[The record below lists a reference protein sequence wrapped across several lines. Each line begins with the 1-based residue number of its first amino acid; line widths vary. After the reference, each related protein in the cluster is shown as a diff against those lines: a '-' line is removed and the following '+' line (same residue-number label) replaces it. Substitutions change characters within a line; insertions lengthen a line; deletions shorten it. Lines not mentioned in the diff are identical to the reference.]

1 MILRNFTHLIK
12 RFKTASLLNIFGL
25 ALAFAVT
32 YLIIIEVRYE
42 LSYNRNINNSKNI
55 YTIQTY
61 YDYYNRYIAA
71 IPIPIGNAF
80 CKNNP
85 AIKNHTVYFGEAHY
99 ECYSKNENEDLIK
112 NTFNGATFSPKW
124 YETFDIKAL
133 EGDITLNDNP
143 DCIAVTKSAA
153 KRLNLKINDML
164 PTFDYMQVVAIIPD
178 FPENSDFGKIEVVF
192 TKESSNDNDFSEWSY
207 MFYLLLN
214 DNADIDNCLQTGLT
228 SIKDLIYSTFSDED
242 LKSMSQDNELSVFE
256 NLRILNINDSYFAK
270 DSQNISPNSK
280 KGNLTTTISLI
291 AIAVLIIAIAFINF
305 INFFMSM
312 VPQRIRSVSTYR
324 IYGCTVAKMRLSFVM
339 ETVFIT
345 IISLILSVIIIL
357 LIKNSYIAE
366 LLPVSIALENNIVN
380 FVIIAL
386 AGFIAAILASIYP
399 SYYITSFP
407 TTFTLKAGFAMS
419 KSSNKLRYTLTII
432 QFIISIILIIC
443 SIFIKLQHE
452 YMMNYDMGFNKEMV
466 LCCDIPYQ
474 IGNSYDKRMTLMEE
488 LKQDTDIKD
497 VTFSSGEIVNV
508 SRMSWGREYK
518 GQNIYFECF
527 PVAYNFLTFMDI
539 DIIDGENFSRSD
551 ELDSLG
557 TIIFNDYARRNNEM
571 ALGDLIPGHVK
582 EIPIKGFCKNFNYR
596 PLQHGISN
604 FAFYVFGKQ
613 SWKSLNHL
621 YVKIIPGADIKNT
634 IKHIKSSI
642 VKMSPN
648 TTEDEV
654 DVTFFDDELKVNYSF
669 EQNLSNLITT
679 FTLIS
684 IIISLIGVFGMVLF
698 ETQYKQKEI
707 AIRKVNGATTKEI
720 IFKFMKKYIYIIISS
735 FVIASPISWIITNRW
750 FNNFTYHIPIYPWV
764 FIIALG
770 LISAITLTLIY
781 VRCLKAANT
790 NPIEYLKNE

>member
-280 KGNLTTTISLI
+280 KETLQ
-291 AIAVLIIAIAFINF
+291 
-305 INFFMSM
+305 
-312 VPQRIRSVSTYR
+312 PQY
-324 IYGCTVAKMRLSFVM
+324 
-339 ETVFIT
+339 
-345 IISLILSVIIIL
+345 
-357 LIKNSYIAE
+357 
-366 LLPVSIALENNIVN
+366 
-380 FVIIAL
+380 
-386 AGFIAAILASIYP
+386 
-399 SYYITSFP
+399 
-407 TTFTLKAGFAMS
+407 
-419 KSSNKLRYTLTII
+419 
-432 QFIISIILIIC
+432 
-443 SIFIKLQHE
+443 
-452 YMMNYDMGFNKEMV
+452 
-466 LCCDIPYQ
+466 
-474 IGNSYDKRMTLMEE
+474 
-488 LKQDTDIKD
+488 
-497 VTFSSGEIVNV
+497 
-508 SRMSWGREYK
+508 
-518 GQNIYFECF
+518 
-527 PVAYNFLTFMDI
+527 
-539 DIIDGENFSRSD
+539 
-551 ELDSLG
+551 
-557 TIIFNDYARRNNEM
+557 
-571 ALGDLIPGHVK
+571 
-582 EIPIKGFCKNFNYR
+582 
-596 PLQHGISN
+596 
-604 FAFYVFGKQ
+604 
-613 SWKSLNHL
+613 HL
-621 YVKIIPGADIKNT
+621 
-634 IKHIKSSI
+634 
-642 VKMSPN
+642 
-648 TTEDEV
+648 
-654 DVTFFDDELKVNYSF
+654 
-669 EQNLSNLITT
+669 
-679 FTLIS
+679 
-684 IIISLIGVFGMVLF
+684 
-698 ETQYKQKEI
+698 
-707 AIRKVNGATTKEI
+707 
-720 IFKFMKKYIYIIISS
+720 
-735 FVIASPISWIITNRW
+735 
-750 FNNFTYHIPIYPWV
+750 
-764 FIIALG
+764 
-770 LISAITLTLIY
+770 
-781 VRCLKAANT
+781 
-790 NPIEYLKNE
+790 